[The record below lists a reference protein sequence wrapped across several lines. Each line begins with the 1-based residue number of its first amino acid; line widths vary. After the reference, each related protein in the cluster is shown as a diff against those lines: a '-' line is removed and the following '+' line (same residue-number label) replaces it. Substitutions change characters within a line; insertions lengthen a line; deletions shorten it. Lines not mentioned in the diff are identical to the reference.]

1 MFHSIVA
8 KFRTA
13 SGVCDGFVKDAVR
26 TNPVL
31 PPNLITKRFQPFHA
45 KEIRNTFF
53 KEVNLYLDKAIYQ
66 YILSRRL
73 LRDGNFSWGAVTQ
86 YYANFFAIS
95 GLIRLFENGF
105 SRIGNTSIEVDSQ
118 ANIYRIRKISS
129 EGLHRVVWGKYY
141 ALFNDFDYKRE
152 VFYAVYVP
160 YEPGNYYFESDRRN
174 NLNYDPGVGYQEL
187 YQTRKTIQSLVR
199 ERARDLYSSTS
210 FSSQNEWIDLDSLTQ
225 QRIRLLGN
233 VIFEIDRVSEFPSF
247 GRERLL
253 KRNAIVH
260 KYEQD
265 KKLRDRISAWL
276 EGE

>member
-1 MFHSIVA
+1 MFYSIVK
-8 KFRTA
+8 KFRPA

-31 PPNLITKRFQPFHA
+31 PPSFITNRFQPFYA

-66 YILSRRL
+66 YIISRRL

-105 SRIGNTSIEVDSQ
+105 SRIGNASIEVDSQ

-129 EGLHRVVWGKYY
+129 EGLHRVVWRKYY

-152 VFYAVYVP
+152 IFYPVYVP
-160 YEPGNYYFESDRRN
+160 YELGNYYFESDRRN
-174 NLNYDPGVGYQEL
+174 SLNYDPGVGYQEI
-187 YQTRKTIQSLVR
+187 YRTRKSIKSLVK
-199 ERARDLYSSTS
+199 ERVRDLYSNTS
-210 FSSQNEWIDLDSLTQ
+210 FSRQNEWIDLDSLTQ
-225 QRIRLLGN
+225 HRIRLLGN
-233 VIFEIDRVSEFPSF
+233 IIFEIDRVSEFPF
-247 GRERLL
+247 FCRERLL
-253 KRNAIVH
+253 KRNAIVQN
-260 KYEQD
+260 YEQD
-265 KKLRDRISAWL
+265 KKLRDRINAWL